1 MVYIPAPATNG
12 SPEGKVNQNGFVYDD
27 KKKKWVLAPKNVS
40 FQNES
45 KDDADTSSLITP
57 PRRMQRVRSDRTE
70 DSAITGFTEFS
81 YDDVAVNRVIKECP
95 STPQEE
101 GVEVTATGILT
112 TLDDDVSEFLP
123 NTNVDRFIIDDES
136 TMFGESVLGGF
147 NDSDMVTFPP
157 PPPRK
162 EASPP
167 PPPPRSAL
175 PATYERPVSPDT
187 SMVTQHTEEPGF
199 IQKVPILERTISDKP
214 FDEDIPF
221 DERPKR
227 QSSRNQSK
235 PTKATTKS
243 NMPEIIDDGSESDRS
258 ANSQEVLNDLNKL
271 SGFMKDRKRSTK
283 GSVFSSSSNASGGN
297 TSRGSMTANY
307 NRNFSRSD
315 ERPKRQSSRTQSKPT
330 KVTTKSNMPEII
342 DDGSESDRSAN
353 SQEVLNDLNK
363 LSGFMKDR
371 KRSTKGS
378 VFSSSSNASGGNTSR
393 GSMTANYNRSFSR
406 S

>member
-199 IQKVPILERTISDKP
+199 IRKVPILERTISDKP

-307 NRNFSRSD
+307 NR
-315 ERPKRQSSRTQSKPT
+315 
-330 KVTTKSNMPEII
+330 
-342 DDGSESDRSAN
+342 
-353 SQEVLNDLNK
+353 
-363 LSGFMKDR
+363 
-371 KRSTKGS
+371 
-378 VFSSSSNASGGNTSR
+378 
-393 GSMTANYNRSFSR
+393 SFSR